1 MKRAPISV
9 CLSVGLLCGLTT
21 AAIAQTGSASHPVRR
36 VARSEQTNPASLV
49 HIVPTTMQAGST
61 SFQTGSDTWI
71 ARGFDVRT
79 LISQIYDVDL
89 RRVDLNQDDDKSDA
103 NARFDLSVSLP
114 NEISPEDM
122 QHLLTDAIQKKFSV
136 DVKSEVRSMYVYVM
150 SAPNGPGSGLHPH
163 AKPHDDGLAKLM
175 ALEMKSGASD
185 DEEQIMY
192 VGQECSGV
200 ASGGINASAETISDF
215 ARTLETN
222 LDRVLIDET
231 NLNGTYDFQIGRY
244 ANKDE
249 LFKLMQDQLGL
260 VIKPLERKVSV
271 LKVRTHG
278 EFASEIAA
286 AVPTA

>member
-1 MKRAPISV
+1 
-9 CLSVGLLCGLTT
+9 
-21 AAIAQTGSASHPVRR
+21 
-36 VARSEQTNPASLV
+36 
-49 HIVPTTMQAGST
+49 MQAGST

-79 LISQIYDVDL
+79 LISQIYDVDI
-89 RRVDLNQDDDKSDA
+89 RRVDLNQADDKSEA
-103 NARFDLSVSLP
+103 NARYDLFVSLP
-114 NEISPEDM
+114 NDISQEDM
-122 QHLLTDAIQKKFSV
+122 QHLLTDAIQKKFSI
-136 DVKSEVRSMYVYVM
+136 DIESEVRSMYVYVM
-150 SAPNGPGSGLHPH
+150 SAPNGAGSGLHPH
-163 AKPHDDGLAKLM
+163 AQPHADGLAKLM
-175 ALEMKSGASD
+175 ELELKPGAST
-185 DEEQIMY
+185 DESQIMY
-192 VGQECSGV
+192 VGQECSGI

-222 LDRVLIDET
+222 LDRVLVDET

-278 EFASEIAA
+278 DFASGISAT
-286 AVPTA
+286 VPTA